1 MSLFGQQKRN
11 YENRRNYEELK
22 QVNEIAPIPP
32 CEDVTLR
39 DALERD
45 PARWLREIL
54 PDVFFADFT
63 DSQLD
68 FIRMSWQAIR
78 DGSWKNAECYRGF
91 GKTSILSGLLLDAI
105 CQGIV
110 RHALYVTAEGGASAA
125 QAANWFF
132 AALYDDYEAEGE
144 NARLFTRLYPEISY
158 PLQRREGKAQ
168 RPLTCDGVP
177 VRIEMKSDRIVFPN
191 IPGSRCAGSLLRFTS
206 ISSGGIRGANHTIP
220 GVGSFRVRCVMLD
233 DVQNDATAKSV
244 VEVDSIM
251 ATIQKTVRGLAG
263 RRKDGSRESLTVL
276 SAITQNQPGDV
287 AERMIQ
293 ETPEFATTVIPF
305 VKSLPNSF
313 DAWKAYRDFRSKV
326 MREKP
331 IDEARRELA
340 RYYKRNKKAIAAS
353 VAVDDPRLRED
364 WQVDAIHYAV
374 DYWSASESSFWC
386 EFQNDARRAVAETGG
401 GLTAIECAR
410 KLRFN
415 AEGHALERC
424 WVPDDADVMTAHI
437 DAGEHY
443 LNYEVVAYSSDFRIA
458 HVVDYG
464 IWPEQPGGL
473 ASKKNYAVDLQDV
486 YENGDKF
493 DRLRDATL
501 ELLLRIFT
509 QQYFNQNGRPIPSDV
524 ATEFEQ
530 HAHPRGRRSKRFAR
544 LALCGVDCSDGE
556 MELALWGAINDF
568 HRLGDGQFLGR
579 AIPCYGVESSN
590 RLMRYYDLKP
600 GEWRRQKRTGAGFDW
615 IENAYGRRSVARGFS
630 NVYASFTYDA
640 NTAKTRRDSA
650 WKLPADRDGAATLFD
665 NRGAEDELM
674 QFCRHQTAEDYVV
687 VRKSGIEYRRWTMK
701 KPKVSDNEF
710 LDTDAACRALAEY
723 VGCSEP
729 IVGENVGGR
738 DVPADGSR
746 YRADGSILAP
756 AGRLPNSRPRGRGVR
771 RF

>member
-1 MSLFGQQKRN
+1 MAYVGQEKRD
-11 YENRRNYEELK
+11 YENRRSAEESSRL
-22 QVNEIAPIPP
+22 NEIAPIPE
-32 CEDVTLR
+32 CEDENYR
-39 DALERD
+39 AELEAD

-54 PDVFFADFT
+54 PDIFFTDFT
-63 DSQLD
+63 ESQLE
-68 FIRMSWQAIR
+68 FIRMSWKAIVE
-78 DGSWKNAECYRGF
+78 GSWKNNECYRGF
-91 GKTSILSGLLLDAI
+91 GKTSMLSGLLFDAM

-110 RHALYVTAEGGASAA
+110 RHALYVTAEGGASAS

-132 AALYDDYEAEGE
+132 AAMYDDYEAFGKD
-144 NARLFTRLYPEISY
+144 ARLFTRLYPEISY

-168 RPLTCDGVP
+168 RPLTCDGTP
-177 VRIEMKSDRIVFPN
+177 LRIEMKSDRIVFPN
-191 IPGSRCAGSLLRFTS
+191 VPGSRCAGSLLRFTS

-287 AERMIQ
+287 AERMIE
-293 ETPEFATTVIPF
+293 ETPEFATTVVPF
-305 VKSLPNSF
+305 VKALPNSF
-313 DAWKAYRDFRSKV
+313 DAWKKYREFRSTA

-331 IDEARRELA
+331 IDEARVELSKYFERNKRELSA
-340 RYYKRNKKAIAAS
+340 N
-353 VAVDDPRLRED
+353 VVVDDPRLRED

-374 DYWSASESSFWC
+374 DYWAASESSFWC
-386 EFQNDARRAVAETGG
+386 EFQNDARRAISETAG

-410 KLRFN
+410 KLRAN
-415 AEGHALERC
+415 AMGRKLERC
-424 WVPDDADVMTAHI
+424 WVPDDSDVMTAHI

-443 LNYEVVAYSSDFRIA
+443 LNYEIVAYSSDFRIA

-493 DRLRDATL
+493 DKLRDATL
-501 ELLLRIFT
+501 DLLIRIFD
-509 QQYFNQNGRPIPSDV
+509 QQYFNQNGRPIDVDV

-530 HAHPRGRRSKRFAR
+530 HAHPRGRASKRFCR

-568 HRLGDGQFLGR
+568 HRLDDGRFLGR
-579 AIPCYGVESSN
+579 AVPCYGVESSS
-590 RLMRYYDLKP
+590 RLMRYYDLKQ

-615 IENAYGRRSVARGFS
+615 IENAQGRRSIARGFS
-630 NVYASFTYDA
+630 NVYASFTYDS

-650 WKLPADRDGAATLFD
+650 WKLPIDRDGTATLFD
-665 NRGAEDELM
+665 NRSNEEELM
-674 QFCRHQTAEDYVV
+674 QFCRHQTAEDYLS
-687 VRKSGIEYRRWTMK
+687 VRKSGIEYRRWKMK
-701 KPKVSDNEF
+701 KPKISDNEF

-723 VGCSEP
+723 VGCSEQV
-729 IVGENVGGR
+729 VGENVAKAPQDGR
-738 DVPADGSR
+738 R
-746 YRADGSILAP
+746 IK
-756 AGRLPNSRPRGRGVR
+756 GRGVR